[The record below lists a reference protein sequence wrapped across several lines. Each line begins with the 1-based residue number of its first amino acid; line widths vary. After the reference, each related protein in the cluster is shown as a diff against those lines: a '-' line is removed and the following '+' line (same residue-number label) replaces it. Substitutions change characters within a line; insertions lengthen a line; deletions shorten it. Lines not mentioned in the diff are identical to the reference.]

1 MTGLGYI
8 ILEIVK
14 LSVVLIF
21 RFAPVDAKDMFTFVE
36 VSKLFIVIFTVYV
49 MGSGGEPEKTKF
61 EDTSKQLV
69 IEEVVKC

>member
-8 ILEIVK
+8 ILELVK

-21 RFAPVDAKDMFTFVE
+21 RFAPVDAKDMFTSVE

-49 MGSGGEPEKTKF
+49 MGNGSGEPEQNKY
-61 EDTSKQLV
+61 EDTSSQVV
-69 IEEVVKC
+69 IEEVVK